1 MMRRSRLFLCAVE
14 RMKEEFDI
22 VIVGGGVSGLGA
34 AIRAKQLKDDLR
46 VAVIEKGSTIGA
58 HSLSGAC
65 FEPTALNELLPD
77 WKTMEGCPVTQE
89 VTDDQMYLL
98 SKKGQTKI
106 PWLPPTLHNHGN
118 YIISQ
123 GALCKWLGEHA
134 ETLGVEIYPGFAAAD
149 IHYGDDAND
158 KSSVKGVIL
167 NDTGINKKGE
177 KKDDYQP
184 GMIFEAKQTI
194 FAEGCRGSCTK
205 KLEAQFKLRK
215 KENNF
220 QSYALGVKEVW
231 EVPKEFHSPGKIVHT
246 VGWPLTKAE
255 GHDNTYGGSFLYH
268 YGDGLISLGFVTAL
282 DYSNPHIRPY
292 MELQKWKTHPLIAPM
307 LASGKPV
314 AYGARALS
322 EGGLQSVP
330 DKLSFPGGVLVGDCA
345 GFLNLPKIK
354 GNHTA
359 MKSGMLAVEA
369 IIDDVLSKGE
379 GHGKEATSYRKR
391 FEDSW
396 VYKELNQV
404 RNCRPAFAKNFYY
417 GMLYTGAAT
426 TVFHG
431 KEPWTFQH
439 AHKDNECL
447 KPIAQ
452 SKAIEYPKPDGKL
465 TFDLL
470 TNHSRSGTNHNAD
483 QPPHLKILDRQ
494 KAKDVNLDIYGGPE
508 GKYCPAQVYEWVEKD
523 GKKELVINAQNCL
536 HCKACDIKD
545 PTQNINWTVPE
556 GGGGPNYNAAM

>member
-22 VIVGGGVSGLGA
+22 VIVGGGPSGLSA
-34 AIRAKQLKDDLR
+34 AIRAKQLKEDLR
-46 VAVIEKGSTIGA
+46 VAIVEKGSMIGA

-65 FEPTALNELLPD
+65 FEPTALNELLPE
-77 WKTMEGCPVTQE
+77 WKSMEGCPITQK
-89 VTDDQMYLL
+89 VHDDNMYLL
-98 SKKGQTKI
+98 SKKGQIKV
-106 PWLPPTLHNHGN
+106 PWLPPTLHNHNN

-123 GALCKWLGEHA
+123 GAMCKWLSEHA
-134 ETLGVEIYPGFAAAD
+134 EGLGVEIYPGFAAAD

-167 NDTGINKKGE
+167 NDTGIDKKGE
-177 KKDDYQP
+177 KKADYQP

-205 KLEAQFKLRK
+205 KLEAQFGLRK
-215 KENNF
+215 KEHNF
-220 QSYALGVKEVW
+220 QSFALGVKEVW
-231 EVPKEFHSPGKIVHT
+231 EVPKEMHHPGKIVHT
-246 VGWPLTKAE
+246 TGWPLTKGE

-268 YGDGLISLGFVTAL
+268 YGDGLISLGFVVGL
-282 DYSNPHIRPY
+282 DYSNPYTRPY

-307 LASGKPV
+307 LAGGKPIS
-314 AYGARALS
+314 YGARTLC
-322 EGGLQSVP
+322 EGGFQAVP
-330 DKLSFPGGVLVGDCA
+330 DKLSFPGGLLVGDCA

-359 MKSGMLAVEA
+359 MKSGMLAAEA
-369 IIDDVLSKGE
+369 VIEDVLSKGGE
-379 GHGKEATSYRKR
+379 HGKEATSYRKR
-391 FEDSW
+391 YENSW
-396 VYKELNQV
+396 VHKELKQV

-426 TVFHG
+426 VING
-431 KEPWTFQH
+431 IEPWTLQH
-439 AHKDNECL
+439 HHKDHETL
-447 KPIAQ
+447 KPISQ

-470 TNHSRSGTNHNAD
+470 TNHSRSGTSHNAD
-483 QPPHLKILDRQ
+483 QPAHLKVLDRQ